1 VAEQRLTAH
10 DRAIRNQKALDLHLA
25 GASYRTI
32 SEQLNISL
40 GTAHTA
46 VKEALA
52 SRVSAVG
59 SEMVDVELA
68 RLDAMLMG
76 LWPDASKGNVN
87 AVDRVLK
94 IGERRTQ
101 LLAIRGKRVVAPE
114 APPPP
119 EPVSELDEF
128 RRRSAAKRA
137 NP

>member
-1 VAEQRLTAH
+1 MAEQRLTAH
-10 DRAIRNQKALDLHLA
+10 DRAVRNQKALDLHLA

-76 LWPDASKGNVN
+76 LWPDASKGNVH

-114 APPPP
+114 APPTPD
-119 EPVSELDEF
+119 PVSELDEF